1 MDRMDELDGGSTAIG
16 RIAGILAPY
25 LGPHMTKVSIEMYR
39 KRVGISEVSTPEQ
52 REELIARLVS
62 GLRAFVG
69 EERTAKLAAEMRNAA
84 RGD

>member
-1 MDRMDELDGGSTAIG
+1 MDRMEELDGGSTAIG

-39 KRVGISEVSTPEQ
+39 TRLGMSEVSTPEQ
-52 REELIARLVS
+52 CEELIARLVP

-69 EERTAKLAAEMRNAA
+69 EQRTASLAAEMRNVA